1 MNISFPEPY
10 KHTHPPVRNVNEVLA
25 EERTTGQ
32 IASDFVA
39 RLIGSWKF
47 LITQSVFVALW
58 LIFNVIVLI
67 YHWDPY
73 PFILMNLLLSLQA
86 AYSTPIIMMSQNRQ
100 TYRDRI
106 DAHID
111 YEINKKSEEES
122 RVILEHLDSQ
132 NKALEAI
139 FNELNDLKKQISS
152 LPNSNSL

>member
-25 EERTTGQ
+25 EKRTTGQ

-139 FNELNDLKKQISS
+139 YNELNDLKKQISS
-152 LPNSNSL
+152 LPNSNS